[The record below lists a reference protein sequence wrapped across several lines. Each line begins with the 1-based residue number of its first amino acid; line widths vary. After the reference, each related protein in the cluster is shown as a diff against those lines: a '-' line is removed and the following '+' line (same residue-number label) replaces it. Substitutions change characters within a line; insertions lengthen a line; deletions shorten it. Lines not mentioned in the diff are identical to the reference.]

1 MQQRRKNG
9 EETEGRMKILMIVA
23 AALALAGGGSLW
35 VMRAVDAQRPKGSD
49 EEQLRRLLYVGET
62 AAEQHNSTS
71 INRLISEDYRDSLG
85 MSDTSLKYQIR
96 DYLSQRR
103 SIDVMIPSER
113 VEVYIAPDGKTGTVT
128 FPMTVINQQ
137 TTASP
142 APGGLTG
149 SQQDPSP
156 TASSGGDMTLTLG
169 VRKER
174 VHYFYLF
181 PGEEWKVTSAEGYS
195 TGAFE

>member
-1 MQQRRKNG
+1 
-9 EETEGRMKILMIVA
+9 MKIIVIA
-23 AALALAGGGSLW
+23 ATALALLGGGSLW

-49 EEQLRRLLYVGET
+49 EEQLRRLLYIGET
-62 AAEQHNSTS
+62 AAEQHNSVA

-96 DYLSQRR
+96 EYLSQRR
-103 SIDVMIPSER
+103 AIDVLIPSES
-113 VEVYIAPDGKTGTVT
+113 VQVYIAPDGKTGTVT
-128 FPMTVINQQ
+128 FPMTVMNPQ
-137 TTASP
+137 TAP
-142 APGGLTG
+142 VPGGAG
-149 SQQDPSP
+149 GPQYP
-156 TASSGGDMTLTLG
+156 TAASSGGDMTLTLG

-174 VHYFYLF
+174 VHYFYVF